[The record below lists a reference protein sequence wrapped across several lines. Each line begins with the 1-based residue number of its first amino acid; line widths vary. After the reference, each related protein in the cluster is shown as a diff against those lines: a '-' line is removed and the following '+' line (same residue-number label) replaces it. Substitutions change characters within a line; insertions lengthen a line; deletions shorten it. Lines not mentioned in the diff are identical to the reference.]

1 MDEEIDI
8 LQCFRIF
15 FKRGWLILLSC
26 IISYL
31 LACLITPHIN
41 KSQYAVCIKLID
53 KYRSGYE
60 LSNQRRLMSYVD
72 IAKSNIVL
80 EPACKEISISDITQ
94 EKILDM
100 MEITYDLRSN
110 SIYYVFQYEDA
121 EDVITISHTVAEKFV
136 TAMKN
141 ITGNSNIEIALKP
154 DTAQMITDGVQQQ
167 KKDRIFYTCL
177 FSAILLSII
186 FLYGVFDGKLQTL
199 EDVEKECGFLF
210 VVPECRKNS
219 DL

>member
-15 FKRGWLILLSC
+15 FKRGWIILLAC

-31 LACLITPHIN
+31 LACLITPYNN
-41 KSQYAVCIKLID
+41 KSEYAVCIKLID
-53 KYRSGYE
+53 KYRSEYE

-80 EPACKEISISDITQ
+80 EPACEEISISDITQ

-136 TAMKN
+136 IAMQN
-141 ITGNSNIEIALKP
+141 ITGNSNVEIALKP

-167 KKDRIFYTCL
+167 KKDRMFYTFL
-177 FSAILLSII
+177 FSAVFFSAI
-186 FLYGVFDGKLQTL
+186 FLYGVFDEKLQIL
-199 EDVEKECGFLF
+199 EDAEKECDFLF
-210 VVPECRKNS
+210 VVPECRRNS